1 MAIREME
8 ILDVTGHT
16 TRKWDT
22 SNEADMKAV
31 ERIFDDLTRKG
42 YKAFSVTKGGAGG
55 DGSLGQPR
63 STFDPEAEKML
74 MVPPIQAG

>member
-8 ILDVTGHT
+8 VLDVTGHT

-22 SNEADMKAV
+22 SNEAEMKTV
-31 ERIFDDLTRKG
+31 QRIFDDLTRKG
-42 YKAFSVTKGGAGG
+42 YKAFAFSKGAGD
-55 DGSLGQPR
+55 DGMTGQPR